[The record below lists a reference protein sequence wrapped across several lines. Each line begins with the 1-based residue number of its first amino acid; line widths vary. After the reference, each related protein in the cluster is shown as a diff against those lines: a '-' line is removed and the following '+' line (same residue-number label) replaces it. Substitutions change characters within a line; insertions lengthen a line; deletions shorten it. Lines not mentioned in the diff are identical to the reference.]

1 MNGYGASKRTPTGR
15 LVISVLGGVG
25 VLFVATATAQ
35 APAPAPAPVDRDA
48 SVQAFRR
55 MTEVLRHPR
64 CLNCHPSGDFPR
76 QADDRHRHRMLVAR
90 GPDDSGAPTL
100 KCSTCHQTVNTA
112 DGRVPGAPHWQLAPR
127 SMAWEGLSDADLCR
141 TLKDPGK
148 NRGRSVQ
155 GLVEHMTGDPLV
167 QWAWSPGA
175 RTAPPIGQREFHELV
190 RQWARTGA
198 ACPS

>member
-1 MNGYGASKRTPTGR
+1 MNGYGIARRRPAGR
-15 LVISVLGGVG
+15 LLLSMLGGVG

-35 APAPAPAPVDRDA
+35 APAPVDREA
-48 SVQAFRR
+48 SLQAFRR

-64 CLNCHPSGDFPR
+64 CMNCHPSGDSPR

-90 GPDDSGAPTL
+90 GPDDRGTPTL

-127 SMAWEGLSDADLCR
+127 SMGWEGLSDADLCR
-141 TLKDPGK
+141 ALKDPGK

-155 GLVEHMTGDPLV
+155 ALVNHMTEDALV
-167 QWAWSPGA
+167 QWAWSPGE
-175 RTAPPIGQREFHELV
+175 RTPAPIGQREFHDLV